1 MMNSE
6 QYNIVSENELTEVLA
21 HFNTEFIMSII
32 DSAIANRN
40 NPTAF
45 ASNPN
50 IIDAWDANFKQIIN
64 YYGSADVTERVNT
77 LRVDTYQ
84 EIIKRICTYHGL
96 NFTIDDVDLYSAAHY
111 LYQFFVSDFLKY
123 MDQFFAMYIVGE
135 AAVYMRL

>member
-64 YYGSADVTERVNT
+64 Y
-77 LRVDTYQ
+77 
-84 EIIKRICTYHGL
+84 
-96 NFTIDDVDLYSAAHY
+96 
-111 LYQFFVSDFLKY
+111 
-123 MDQFFAMYIVGE
+123 
-135 AAVYMRL
+135 